1 MARFLPR
8 IILGTLL
15 LGLVFSAGLFVGS
28 QFLSSTE
35 QTSLQLPSILRED
48 EVTFAT
54 VQYVWDILNTEYV
67 GANGLDRTAV
77 LQGAIRG
84 MLSALDDPY
93 TVFFDDSETT
103 DFLNG
108 LSGTFEGVGIEVSLE
123 ENGLTVIS
131 PLKDSPAQKA
141 GIEAGD
147 IIVAIDGTLTDGI
160 TLDEAV
166 GKIRGP
172 RNSSVTL
179 RVVRDGEERDIAVI
193 RDTITVPS
201 VRYEKRDG
209 GIAYIEILQFSEDT
223 TAEFE
228 RAANAA
234 LADGATSIVLD
245 LRYNPGGYLEAAVD
259 VAGWFTP
266 RNTLVVTERE
276 GSGVT
281 RQHKAQGPSSLADI
295 PVVIVQNE
303 GSASASEILSGALRD
318 VRSAAI
324 VGQKSFGKGTVQIL
338 ERLDGGTSI
347 KFTIARWI
355 TPSGQEINGTG
366 IEATMS
372 VEDNSETPQDEQLEK
387 AFEIA
392 RGL

>member
-1 MARFLPR
+1 MTRLLSR

-15 LGLVFSAGLFVGS
+15 LGVVFGCGVFVGS
-28 QFLSSTE
+28 RFLTVGE
-35 QTSLQLPSILRED
+35 QTSLQLPAILRED
-48 EVTFAT
+48 EVSFAT

-67 GANGLDRTAV
+67 GANGLDRAAV

-93 TVFFDDSETT
+93 TVFFDDSETS

-123 ENGLTVIS
+123 EDGLTVIS

-147 IIVAIDGTLTDGI
+147 VIIAIDGTLTQGI

-166 GKIRGP
+166 SKIRGP
-172 RNSSVTL
+172 RNSPVVL
-179 RVVRDGEERDIAVI
+179 RVSRNGEERDITVI

-201 VRYEKRDG
+201 VRYEKKDG
-209 GIAYIEILQFSEDT
+209 GIAYIEILQFSDDT

-228 RAANAA
+228 RLANSA
-234 LADGATSIVLD
+234 LADGTTAIVLD

-276 GSGVT
+276 GSGTT
-281 RQHKAQGPSSLADI
+281 RQHKTQGPSSLNDI
-295 PVVIVQNE
+295 PVVVLQNE

-318 VRSAAI
+318 TRNAAI
-324 VGQKSFGKGTVQIL
+324 VGQKSFGKGTVQTL

-366 IEATMS
+366 IEATVV
-372 VEDNSETPQDEQLEK
+372 VEDNADTPQDEQLER
-387 AFEIA
+387 ALEMA
-392 RGL
+392 REL